1 MNLSQI
7 TTTDLSAIG
16 KLLQRKESLQAEV
29 AKIDGQLDS
38 YGSGKL
44 VKQVA
49 GKVSLVKLQKAA
61 SKKRSPRSKKG
72 SIREGVNNVLKNAG
86 KAGMHISKIAEGMGG
101 NLGSLRQWFATS
113 GKKIKNIKR
122 VGPATYR
129 LES

>member
-1 MNLSQI
+1 MW
-7 TTTDLSAIG
+7 AIG
-16 KLLQRKESLQAEV
+16 ELLQRKESLQAEV

-49 GKVSLVKLQKAA
+49 GKVSLVKLRKVA

-72 SIREGVNNVLKNAG
+72 SIREGVDSVLKNAG

-129 LES
+129 LEN